1 MRLTVSINHVDGE
14 SHCQVTTP
22 SLREARDF
30 IDQYDHEG
38 SGLFLQINLDGDE
51 CFDVLKLLTAGEPE

>member
-14 SHCQVTTP
+14 THYQIVTP

-30 IDQYDHEG
+30 IDQHDAEG
-38 SGLFLQINLDGDE
+38 GGLFLQINLDGDE
-51 CFDVLKLLTAGEPE
+51 CYDVLRQLVAGEPE